1 MITINQ
7 AGCRLM
13 ENLNDPALEHVA
25 AFFRAMSV
33 PLRLKILNALR
44 SGERNVGQ
52 ITADL
57 ACSQANASK
66 HLAILAGSGL
76 IEKRQSGTSTY
87 YRIRDPRIYEL
98 CDLVCGHVGERLG
111 RDVALHGM
119 FAQATSAPR
128 RPARKPPSAK
138 RTRP

>member
-1 MITINQ
+1 
-7 AGCRLM
+7 M
-13 ENLNDPALEHVA
+13 EKLNDPALEHVA

-44 SGERNVGQ
+44 TGERNVGQ
-52 ITADL
+52 ITTEL

-76 IEKRQSGTSTY
+76 IEKRQSGTSAY

-111 RDVALHGM
+111 RDIALHGM
-119 FAQATSAPR
+119 FAQAAPAPR
-128 RPARKPPSAK
+128 RPARKAPAVK
-138 RTRP
+138 RTRA